1 MKDKRET
8 RDRLHRPA
16 TPQQSDKARQ
26 LEGSFQR
33 RGFTDEQLRKL
44 KTDGPHF
51 TRDMVVG
58 EVRTIDEEKRTV
70 ELAFS
75 SEAEVERWFGI
86 EVLDHGEGAMRTDRL
101 ADGGAVLVNH
111 DWDDHVGVVESV
123 TVGADRRGRA
133 VVRFGRSARASEVW
147 QDVVDGIRR
156 HVSVGYSIF
165 KVEVE
170 ERAGQADMV
179 RVTDWEPHEIS
190 IVSVPADVSVGVGR
204 SQEPPLAEP
213 GKGGPDTASNDPSG
227 AAGAS
232 RTHRKD
238 TDMNEKILRDKKG
251 NLVRAK
257 VDADGNIVEVLEM
270 IERAGDAQ
278 AQARDAGKQAEQQR
292 VKAIMDMGRQY
303 ENIELATRFVSEG
316 KTPEDF
322 QRSLLEEMHGQ
333 RSKPVTDNGAG
344 EARSSSIGMT
354 DKDLKR
360 YSMMNV
366 VRALANPNDK
376 RAQDAAAF
384 ELELSQEA
392 ERQYGKQARGIL
404 IPDDV
409 LSRAFNAGGAADTPV
424 GSQTGQNL
432 VDTQYMAGSFIEMLR
447 NRTALMRL
455 ASTMSGLVGNV
466 EIPKQTG
473 GATAYWVGEG
483 VDATEGTPTI
493 GQLTLSP
500 KTVAAFTD
508 ITRRLMLQ
516 STPDAERIVR
526 NDLAAAVALAIDL
539 AGFYGAGGDEPT
551 GIANVS
557 GINAVDFGG
566 AGTDDA
572 DGPGNSLPTYAEV
585 VKMESEIAADNADV
599 NSMAYVMASGMRGHF
614 KTTERFSGT
623 NGSPI
628 WEPGNTVNGY
638 RTEVTN
644 QIQSGDLF
652 FGNFADLIIGL
663 WGGLD
668 LTVDPYSLSKSG
680 GTRLVVFQDV
690 DMVVRRV
697 ESFCLGRD
705 ST

>member
-16 TPQQSDKARQ
+16 TPQPSDKARQ

-33 RGFTDEQLRKL
+33 RGVTDEQLRKL
-44 KTDGPHF
+44 KAEGLR
-51 TRDMVVG
+51 RDLQVA
-58 EVRTIDEEKRTV
+58 EVRALDEEKRTV

-86 EVLDHGEGAMRTDRL
+86 EVLDHSEGAMRTERL
-101 ADGGAVLVNH
+101 EGGAAVLVNH
-111 DWDDHVGVVESV
+111 DWDDQVGVVESV

-133 VVRFGRSARASEVW
+133 VVRFGRGARASEVW

-156 HVSVGYSIF
+156 LVSVGYSIH

-204 SQEPPLAEP
+204 SAEPPPAEA

-232 RTHRKD
+232 RTHRKES
-238 TDMNEKILRDKKG
+238 DMNEKILRDKKG

-278 AQARDAGKQAEQQR
+278 AQARDAGKQAEQAR
-292 VKAIMDMGRQY
+292 VKGIMDMGRQY

-322 QRSLLEEMHGQ
+322 QRALLEEMHGQ
-333 RSKPVTDNGAG
+333 RSKPVTDNGGG
-344 EARSSSIGMT
+344 ETRSSSIGMT

-376 RAQDAAAF
+376 RAQEAAAF

-409 LSRAFNAGGAADTPV
+409 LSRAFNAGGAADTPT
-424 GSQTGQNL
+424 GAQTGQNL

-455 ASTMSGLVGNV
+455 ATTMSGLVGNV

-493 GQLTLSP
+493 GQLTMSP

-539 AGFYGAGGDEPT
+539 AGFYGSGGDEPT

-557 GINAVDFGG
+557 GINAVNFATTGK
-566 AGTDDA
+566 
-572 DGPGNSLPTYAEV
+572 PTYAETV
-585 VKMESEIAADNADV
+585 QMESEIAADNADV
-599 NSMAYVMASGMRGHF
+599 NSMGYVMASGMRGHY
-614 KTTERFSGT
+614 KTTEKFDGT

-644 QIQSGDLF
+644 QIQSGDVF
-652 FGNFADLIIGL
+652 FGNFADLIIGM

-690 DMVVRRV
+690 DMVTRRV
-697 ESFCLGRD
+697 ESFCLGRYVAP
-705 ST
+705 